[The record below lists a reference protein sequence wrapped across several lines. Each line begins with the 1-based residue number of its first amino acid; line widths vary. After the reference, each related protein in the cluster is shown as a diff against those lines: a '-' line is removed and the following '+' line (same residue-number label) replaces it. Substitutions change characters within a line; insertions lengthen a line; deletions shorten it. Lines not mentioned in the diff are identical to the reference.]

1 MLNPRGAVVLVVLGL
16 MGCAVRVNA
25 PAIEDKPIWGRID
38 CQRGE
43 GNPALQQE
51 FEQAKLTCVAR
62 GESTSAVDGTAG
74 DNRCMNEQG
83 YILRTRNEHIA
94 ACQPNE
100 GMQPPPK
107 ATKKRT

>member
-1 MLNPRGAVVLVVLGL
+1 MFNRLWAVVLVALGL
-16 MGCAVRVNA
+16 MGCAARVNE

-51 FEQAKLTCVAR
+51 FEQAKLTCIAR
-62 GESTSAVDGTAG
+62 GESASAVDGAAG

-83 YILRTRNEHIA
+83 YILRTKNEHIA

-100 GMQPPPK
+100 GRQAPSKP
-107 ATKKRT
+107 TKKRT